1 MRQTVNVRGLHVRM
15 ATGAEFVEAQ
25 IIDQNHDQV
34 GAHCHGSS
42 LTVALDKRRQ
52 VECNDSSL
60 LACLRR
66 AQHPEVERLQAIEHN
81 AGRGTAQ
88 TSRIYTE
95 TSAVSP
101 SIWRSRG
108 DLSSAAEITD
118 PLLHLQASYG

>member
-1 MRQTVNVRGLHVRM
+1 M
-15 ATGAEFVEAQ
+15 AWRSRYSTQSGKRCASPGPCPTAAAPVTGPG
-25 IIDQNHDQV
+25 

-118 PLLHLQASYG
+118 PL